1 MVIIYLS
8 GGTLVNFS
16 LLSHIFSG
24 KLVSMSLLSPSLVM
38 ILALDNDQEDK
49 LLSLTDSLC
58 PATGPPNSSQ
68 FAAWGDFHN

>member
-38 ILALDNDQEDK
+38 ILALDK
-49 LLSLTDSLC
+49 LSGGQIVVTD
-58 PATGPPNSSQ
+58 
-68 FAAWGDFHN
+68 